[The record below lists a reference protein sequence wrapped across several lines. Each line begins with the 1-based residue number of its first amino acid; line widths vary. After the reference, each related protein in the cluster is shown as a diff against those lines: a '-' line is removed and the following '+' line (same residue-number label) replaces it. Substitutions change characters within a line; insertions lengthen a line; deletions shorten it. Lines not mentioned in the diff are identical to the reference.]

1 MTSQLPLL
9 DSVLDRLVKVEAQNR
24 RIRLAGAVVLS
35 MVGTVLIMAQVR
47 PPSQTVEAERLVLRD
62 AMGMARIVLSSGEG
76 EDGAASLTLSDANGN
91 PRGVLVV
98 LRSGVAG
105 IALRDQRGRMR
116 LVGQVDS
123 GGAPSLRLLGA
134 DAKGRAELSFREG
147 TAALVFKDSA
157 GADRLV
163 LDQTPQGGPHLSLTG
178 ALGDAGA
185 GLSLTSS
192 GSPLLGL
199 YHGRSRTSLR
209 LDDDGS
215 THLELYDQNGRLGA
229 ALLSSTLATP
239 ETTAVGNPSA
249 SSLVLRDKTGK
260 IVFQAP

>member
-35 MVGTVLIMAQVR
+35 LVGAVLIMAQAR
-47 PPSQTVEAERLVLRD
+47 PVSQTVEAEHLVLRD
-62 AMGMARIVLSSGEG
+62 AMGTARIVLSSGEG
-76 EDGAASLTLSDANGN
+76 EGGAASLTLADAGGN

-98 LRSGVAG
+98 LRNGVAG
-105 IALRDQRGRMR
+105 LGLKDRLGRLR
-116 LVGQVDS
+116 LVAQLDT
-123 GGAPSLRLLGA
+123 GGAPLLRLSGA
-134 DAKGRAELSFREG
+134 DARGRAELSFRDG
-147 TAALVFKDSA
+147 AAALIFKDGA
-157 GADRLV
+157 GAERLV
-163 LDQTPQGGPHLSLTG
+163 LDQSADGVPHVSLMT

-185 GLSLTSS
+185 GLSLTAS

-215 THLELYDQNGRLGA
+215 THLELYDHNGKLGA
-229 ALLSSTLATP
+229 ALLSNSVAAP
-239 ETTAVGNPSA
+239 ETTAVGNPA
-249 SSLVLRDKTGK
+249 GSSLVLRDKTGK
-260 IVFQAP
+260 IIFQAP

>member
-1 MTSQLPLL
+1 MTSQLSSL
-9 DSVLDRLVKVEAQNR
+9 DSVLDRLAAVEAQNR
-24 RIRLAGAVVLS
+24 SIRRAGAVVLS
-35 MVGTVLIMAQVR
+35 LVGAVLIMAQAR

-76 EDGAASLTLSDANGN
+76 EGGAASLTLSDANGN
-91 PRGVLVV
+91 PRGMLVV
-98 LRSGVAG
+98 LRNGVPG
-105 IALRDQRGRMR
+105 VALRDEQGRLR
-116 LVGQVDS
+116 LVVQLDS
-123 GGAPSLRLLGA
+123 GGAPSLRLLGTDSRA
-134 DAKGRAELSFREG
+134 RAELSFREG
-147 TAALVFKDSA
+147 AAALVFKDSA

-163 LDQTPQGGPHLSLTG
+163 LDQTPQGGPHLSLLD

-185 GLSLTSS
+185 GLSLTAS

-215 THLELYDQNGRLGA
+215 THLDLYDQNGRLGA
-229 ALLSSTLATP
+229 ALLSSTQATP
-239 ETTAVGNPSA
+239 ETTAVGNPSG

-260 IVFQAP
+260 IIFQAP